1 MGPLNRDHCDAHGSG
16 VEGLGKGLPQGVQV
30 PGLEG
35 RRSWL
40 NPGTEKVV
48 VAEAWTL
55 MWLHELGCRWAKG
68 AGVHS
73 WRCPPNRVLG
83 ATCTDACHP
92 PLPPTPS
99 RVRSALPLERDHEA
113 RCFLLTLR
121 SSLSHPVPL
130 GSPPFP
136 SQVHSK
142 LITEDQV

>member
-1 MGPLNRDHCDAHGSG
+1 MGPLNRDRCDARGSG

-68 AGVHS
+68 QACTAG
-73 WRCPPNRVLG
+73 G
-83 ATCTDACHP
+83 
-92 PLPPTPS
+92 
-99 RVRSALPLERDHEA
+99 
-113 RCFLLTLR
+113 
-121 SSLSHPVPL
+121 VPL
-130 GSPPFP
+130 TGFQEPPALMP
-136 SQVHSK
+136 ATRPYRQLLVACVLLS
-142 LITEDQV
+142 L